1 MEAMRHQLLEKRRNL
16 DGSAGGGAG
25 GGEEP
30 RAKRSRWGG
39 EEESRGAGGGG
50 PRGAGAGGAGGEE
63 DGQQDA
69 CRVFWSLQGKK
80 RSKWL
85 NQGEDIDIESL
96 RRPKAI
102 G

>member
-16 DGSAGGGAG
+16 DGSTGGGAAEEAG

-39 EEESRGAGGGG
+39 EEESRGAG
-50 PRGAGAGGAGGEE
+50 AGGGAGGEE

-80 RSKWL
+80 RGKWL
-85 NQGEDIDIESL
+85 NQGEEIDIESL
-96 RRPKAI
+96 RRPKPI